1 MSRAATISGIA
12 AVSAAGAGIAWL
24 AVHDATPSA
33 EDQWPLFD
41 RYCVECHNAAELTAD
56 IAFDRMSPDSIAH
69 EPEIFETV
77 VRKLRGAQM
86 PPPGEPQP
94 DNATRR
100 AWISS
105 LEHALDAAAA
115 ASPNPGQVALHR
127 LNRTEYKNAI
137 ADLLA
142 LDVDVKALLPKD
154 DESDGFDNVANVLKV
169 SPSFLEQY
177 IAAARVVSELAV
189 GLPNAK
195 RDSRVYYAPANV
207 NQNYHVAGMPLGT
220 RGGMLVE
227 HFFPADGEYSF
238 DIGGLARA
246 RYVEGL
252 EYRHRLILAIDGK
265 KVFEGEIGGPDDVE
279 AVDLRQAAAVAEING
294 RFENIRVPMTAG
306 PHKIAATFVART
318 MSESDDVLQPFIP
331 GGGEVGIIEG
341 EASPLKI
348 ERLEIDGPFDVS
360 GLSDTPSRKRIFS
373 CRPISPDDDAGR
385 DAGMDARG
393 RATQA
398 RAGMPEVEQRMEQLP
413 GAVAELPC
421 AREIL
426 TRLTRQAFRRPVTEA
441 DLATP
446 MKFYEQA
453 RATGDFEDGV
463 RSALMIVLASP
474 EFLYRFT
481 APPANAA
488 PGSVYAVDQY
498 GLASRLSFFMWSS
511 LPDDELLALAERGE
525 LDDARVIER
534 QVKRMLA
541 DPRAAALVT
550 NFAQQWLD
558 VRGIREIVPDPV
570 LFPEYNPD
578 LGEAFAEELTLFLG
592 SVMLEDKSVL
602 ELLSAKH
609 TYLNERLALH
619 YGVPGVRG
627 DTFRRV
633 ELADENRWGLFGKG
647 GILLATSYPNRTAPV
662 LRGAWILEAITGTP
676 PAAPPPNV
684 EAFPE
689 TQEGEQPKTVRERL
703 EMHRSN
709 PTCNGCHGVMD
720 PLGFALEN
728 FDAIGAWR
736 VKDREAGE
744 AIDSSGQLADGTVL
758 NGPVDLR
765 NALLEDPTQFVQTLT
780 EKLMIYALG
789 RSVEH
794 YDMPAVR
801 RIVRDAARDDYRFS
815 AILAGI
821 AQSEPFRFS
830 RAPGPDGAGA
840 EAITAQLVGDAG
852 TDARG
857 MAMQGAIAD

>member
-1 MSRAATISGIA
+1 MSRAVTISGVA
-12 AVSAAGAGIAWL
+12 AVAAAGAGVAWL

-56 IAFDRMSPDSIAH
+56 IAFDRMSPESIAH

-86 PPPGEPQP
+86 PPPGEPKP
-94 DNATRR
+94 DNDVRR
-100 AWISS
+100 TWIAS
-105 LEHALDAAAA
+105 LEHALDEAAVAR
-115 ASPNPGQVALHR
+115 PNPGQVALHR

-142 LDVDVKALLPKD
+142 LEVDVKALLPKD

-177 IAAARVVSELAV
+177 IAAARVISELAV

-195 RDSRVYYAPANV
+195 RDSRVYYAPANA
-207 NQNYHVAGMPLGT
+207 NQNYHVEGMPLGT

-227 HFFPADGEYSF
+227 HFFPADGEYEF
-238 DIGGLARA
+238 NIGGLARA

-252 EYRHRLILAIDGK
+252 EYRHRLVLVIDGK
-265 KVFEGEIGGPDDVE
+265 KVFEDEIGGPEDVE

-318 MSESDDVLQPFIP
+318 MSESDAVLEPFIP

-341 EASPLKI
+341 EESPLKI
-348 ERLEIDGPFDVS
+348 QRLEINGPFTVS
-360 GLSDTPSRKRIFS
+360 GLSNTPSRERIFS
-373 CRPISPDDDAGR
+373 CRPRAPDD
-385 DAGMDARG
+385 
-393 RATQA
+393 
-398 RAGMPEVEQRMEQLP
+398 
-413 GAVAELPC
+413 ELPC

-426 TRLTRQAFRRPVTEA
+426 TRLTRQAFRRPVTDA
-441 DLATP
+441 DLAAP

-453 RATGDFEDGV
+453 RATGDFEAGV
-463 RSALMIVLASP
+463 RSALTIVLASP

-481 APPANAA
+481 APPEDAA

-498 GLASRLSFFMWSS
+498 ALASRLSFFLWSS
-511 LPDDELLALAERGE
+511 LPDEELLALAERGE
-525 LDDARVIER
+525 LDDARVVER

-592 SVMLEDKSVL
+592 SVMLEDRSVL
-602 ELLSAKH
+602 ELLNAKH

-633 ELADENRWGLFGKG
+633 ELADANRRGLFGKG

-689 TQEGEQPKTVRERL
+689 TQEGEQPRTVRERL

-744 AIDSSGQLADGTVL
+744 AIDSSGQLADGRVV

-789 RSVEH
+789 RSVEY
-794 YDMPAVR
+794 YDMPSVR
-801 RIVRDAARDDYRFS
+801 RIVRDAAREDYRFS
-815 AILAGI
+815 AILTGI
-821 AQSEPFRFS
+821 ALSEPFRFS
-830 RAPGPDGAGA
+830 RAPGADGADA
-840 EAITAQLVGDAG
+840 EAITAQAVED
-852 TDARG
+852 
-857 MAMQGAIAD
+857 

>member
-1 MSRAATISGIA
+1 VRRFAVGASGVA
-12 AVSAAGAGIAWL
+12 AVAALGGAVAWLGAHAPVPSAA
-24 AVHDATPSA
+24 
-33 EDQWPLFD
+33 EQWALFGE
-41 RYCVECHNAAELTAD
+41 YCVECHNRADFTAE
-56 IAFDRMSPDSIAH
+56 IAFDRLTSESIAH
-69 EPEIFETV
+69 EPELFETV

-86 PPPGEPQP
+86 PPPGAVQP
-94 DNATRR
+94 DRATRR
-100 AWISS
+100 AWVAA
-105 LEHALDAAAA
+105 LEDALDAAAA
-115 ASPNPGQVALHR
+115 RAPNPGSVVLHR

-142 LDVDVKALLPKD
+142 LDVDVESLLPKD

-177 IAAARVVSELAV
+177 IAAARVISETAV
-189 GLPNAK
+189 GVPNAK

-207 NQNYHVAGMPLGT
+207 NQNYHVDGMPLGT

-227 HFFPADGEYSF
+227 HFFPADGEYEF

-252 EYRHRLILAIDGK
+252 EYRHRLILVIDGR
-265 KVFEGEIGGPDDVE
+265 KVFENEIGGPDDVE

-294 RFENIRVPMTAG
+294 RFENIRVPLTAG
-306 PHKIAATFVART
+306 PHTIAATFVART
-318 MSESDDVLQPFIP
+318 MAESDAVLQPFIP

-341 EASPLKI
+341 EESPLKI
-348 ERLEIDGPFDVS
+348 ERLEINGPFTVA
-360 GLSDTPSRKRIFS
+360 GLSDTPSRRRIFS
-373 CRPISPDDDAGR
+373 CRPRSA
-385 DAGMDARG
+385 
-393 RATQA
+393 
-398 RAGMPEVEQRMEQLP
+398 EE
-413 GAVAELPC
+413 ELPC

-426 TRLTRQAFRRPVTEA
+426 ARLARQAFRRPVTDA

-446 MKFYEQA
+446 LEFFA
-453 RATGDFEDGV
+453 RGRATGGFEAGV
-463 RSALMIVLASP
+463 RNALMIVLASP

-481 APPANAA
+481 APPEDLA
-488 PGSVYAVDQY
+488 PGSVYALDQY
-498 GLASRLSFFMWSS
+498 ALASRLSFFLWSS
-511 LPDDELLALAERGE
+511 LPDEELLTLAGRGE
-525 LDDARVIER
+525 LDDPRVIER

-541 DPRAAALVT
+541 DRRATALVT

-558 VRGIREIVPDPV
+558 VRNIREIVPDPV

-578 LGEAFAEELTLFLG
+578 LGSAFARELELFLA
-592 SVMLEDKSVL
+592 SILLEDRSVL
-602 ELLSAKH
+602 GLLNAKH

-627 DTFRRV
+627 ANFRRV
-633 ELADENRWGLFGKG
+633 ELADPNRWGLFGKG

-662 LRGAWILEAITGTP
+662 LRGAWILETIMGTP

-689 TQEGEQPKTVRERL
+689 TQAGEQPKTVRERL
-703 EMHRSN
+703 EMHREN
-709 PTCNGCHGVMD
+709 PSCNGCHGVMD

-744 AIDSSGQLADGTVL
+744 PIDSSGRLADGTVV
-758 NGPVDLR
+758 NGPVELR
-765 NALLEDPTQFVQTLT
+765 NALLADPTPFVATLA

-789 RSVEH
+789 RGLEH

-801 RIVRDAARDDYRFS
+801 RIVREAAREDYRFS

-821 AQSEPFRFS
+821 AKSGPFRFS
-830 RAPGPDGAGA
+830 TVPAANEDETVTARAVP
-840 EAITAQLVGDAG
+840 E
-852 TDARG
+852 
-857 MAMQGAIAD
+857 

>member
-1 MSRAATISGIA
+1 MSRSVIGVVTVAALGGGI
-12 AVSAAGAGIAWL
+12 VWL
-24 AVHDATPSA
+24 GTHDSTPSA
-33 EDQWPLFD
+33 EEQWPLFGQ
-41 RYCVECHNAAELTAD
+41 YCIDCHNRDDFTAE
-56 IAFDRMSPDSIAH
+56 IAFDRMSAESIAH
-69 EPEIFETV
+69 EPEIFEAV

-86 PPPGEPQP
+86 PPPGALQP
-94 DNATRR
+94 DWATRR
-100 AWISS
+100 EWVAA
-105 LEHALDAAAA
+105 LEGELDAAALEK
-115 ASPNPGQVALHR
+115 PNPGQVALHR
-127 LNRTEYKNAI
+127 LNRTEYANAI

-177 IAAARVVSELAV
+177 IAAARIISEMAV

-195 RDSRVYYAPANV
+195 RDSRVYYAEPGT

-227 HFFPADGEYSF
+227 HFFPADGEYEI
-238 DIGGLARA
+238 DLGGLARA

-252 EYRHRLILAIDGK
+252 DYRHRLIVVLDGK
-265 KVFEGEIGGPDDVE
+265 KVFEDEIGGPDDVE
-279 AVDLRQAAAVAEING
+279 AVDLRQAAAVAAING
-294 RFENIRVPMTAG
+294 RFENIRLSVTAG

-318 MSESDDVLQPFIP
+318 MSESDAVLQPFIP

-341 EASPLKI
+341 EESPLKI
-348 ERLEIDGPFDVS
+348 ERLEINGPFTSS
-360 GLSDTPSRKRIFS
+360 GLSDTPSRTRIFG
-373 CRPISPDDDAGR
+373 CRPVTDAADAGR

-393 RATQA
+393 RATQ
-398 RAGMPEVEQRMEQLP
+398 EQLP
-413 GAVAELPC
+413 IARGRATQGAVAERTC

-426 TRLTRQAFRRPVTEA
+426 TRLTRRAFRRPVTDA
-441 DLATP
+441 DLEIP
-446 MKFYEQA
+446 MQFYEQG
-453 RATGDFEDGV
+453 RANGDFEAGV
-463 RSALMIVLASP
+463 RNALMIVLASP

-481 APPANAA
+481 APPDDAA
-488 PGSVYAVDQY
+488 PSSIYAVDQY
-498 GLASRLSFFMWSS
+498 GLASRLSFFLWSS
-511 LPDDELLALAERGE
+511 LPDDELLGLAERGE
-525 LDDARVIER
+525 LDDERVISN
-534 QVKRMLA
+534 QVERMLG
-541 DPRAAALVT
+541 DPRATALVT

-558 VRGIREIVPDPV
+558 IRGIRDIVPDPV

-578 LGEAFAEELTLFLG
+578 LGDAFARELELFLA
-592 SVMLEDKSVL
+592 SVMLEDHSVL
-602 ELLSAKH
+602 ELLDGKH

-619 YGVPGVRG
+619 YGVAAVRG
-627 DTFRRV
+627 DSFRRV

-647 GILLATSYPNRTAPV
+647 GILMATSYPNRTAPV

-676 PAAPPPNV
+676 PASPPPNV

-689 TQEGEQPKTVRERL
+689 TQAGEQPRTVRERL

-709 PTCNGCHGVMD
+709 PSCNGCHGVMD

-736 VKDREAGE
+736 VKDREAGA
-744 AIDSSGQLADGTVL
+744 AIDSSGQLADGTVVY
-758 NGPVDLR
+758 GPVDLR
-765 NALLEDPTQFVQTLT
+765 EALLAEPSQFVQTLT

-789 RSVEH
+789 RSVEQ

-801 RIVRDAARDDYRFS
+801 RIVRDAAREDYRFS

-830 RAPGPDGAGA
+830 TTPAADAVA
-840 EAITAQLVGDAG
+840 AQVA
-852 TDARG
+852 A
-857 MAMQGAIAD
+857 QE